1 MPAALRAFA
10 AAFAALLLLIV
21 GLCTAWWLAMTS
33 FPPRFDLIGQGDV
46 GPLLMGYLLVPAAGL
61 LALCAGVARALV
73 RSEDGSPSVAL
84 LARPAVAA
92 ALVAG
97 LVMAAALM
105 AGAAAGEAA
114 TAAATV
120 AVSAFVALL
129 VAAAVV
135 RLVPLPRLATV
146 TAVVIA
152 LAAGALLL
160 AEARGRSRM
169 AAHREA
175 ALAEIA
181 AWECE
186 PRAERPVLKEPAKDA
201 DAAEVYRPLVEAHSQ
216 RIAREGWAGLAELT
230 TAATRPAEPLPAE
243 LVARLDAVRPDVE
256 KLCAATR
263 SRRAR
268 WSFELGKAWQG
279 GGPSLPASR
288 YLALAAIVDGHQRAN
303 AGDVIGAAERYLD
316 VLRFGSDFQGGPLL
330 PTLIGSAVE
339 QLALQAAARLVRSPR
354 GAPARELVDVAL
366 ERMAPGLLTIGP
378 AWRAERLAFA
388 ALGPIEDRAGFAS
401 GLGVAGAKVPSSLVP
416 WNAWTAVAVDAAN
429 AAYRDLEAAAAR
441 GPDAVR
447 ELEANFAARHYDAT
461 ANTVFRAAF
470 PTMQAGQS
478 VAAPHVLLDAVRAA
492 IRIEERR
499 AVEGRYPEDPGP
511 LPADTLAPNPGARLR
526 YRVDAG
532 GAAYTLYGL
541 GADGVDDGGHAER
554 DLLVPAAGWPD
565 PPATAQE
572 QGGQAPSR
580 TSGAGTTQTRPVVSP
595 Q

>member
-97 LVMAAALM
+97 LAMAAALM

-152 LAAGALLL
+152 LVAGALLL
-160 AEARGRSRM
+160 AEARGRSQM

-181 AWECE
+181 AWERE

-216 RIAREGWAGLAELT
+216 RIAREGWAGLGELT
-230 TAATRPAEPLPAE
+230 TAATRPAEPLPAD

-256 KLCAATR
+256 KLCAAAR

-303 AGDVIGAAERYLD
+303 TGDVVGAAERYLD

-354 GAPARELVDVAL
+354 GAPAREQVDAAL

-401 GLGVAGAKVPSSLVP
+401 GLGVAGVKVPSSLVP
-416 WNAWTAVAVDAAN
+416 WNAWAAAAVDAAN
-429 AAYRDLEAAAAR
+429 AAYGDLEAAASR
-441 GPDAVR
+441 GPEAVR

-470 PTMQAGQS
+470 PTTAHPPPRAGPRPDS
-478 VAAPHVLLDAVRAA
+478 RPGT
-492 IRIEERR
+492 RR
-499 AVEGRYPEDPGP
+499 CPRGRGS
-511 LPADTLAPNPGARLR
+511 
-526 YRVDAG
+526 AG
-532 GAAYTLYGL
+532 GPG
-541 GADGVDDGGHAER
+541 R
-554 DLLVPAAGWPD
+554 RPAR
-565 PPATAQE
+565 PAPA
-572 QGGQAPSR
+572 R
-580 TSGAGTTQTRPVVSP
+580 W
-595 Q
+595 